1 MPQLYAAFFFIIN
14 CKQIRKYK
22 PDETDDFIVLLI
34 MVGCQKRMTPWF
46 SLAQIHFLIT

>member
-14 CKQIRKYK
+14 SKPIRKYK

-34 MVGCQKRMTPWF
+34 MVGCQKTDDIMVF
-46 SLAQIHFLIT
+46 SGADSCP